1 MKGKSLISAVILQ
14 TKEVTKTETVI
25 FLETQKVSKEKKA
38 REIEKNVSYFFR
50 CQRAPS
56 QSLFIFFLT
65 CYIERKNLILLE
77 NKILKT
83 SISVNFINWGGD
95 FGAMT
100 GVLIKENRIPN
111 QEFENRGNS
120 QCWRKVWIWRFKELK
135 ELLSHGES

>member
-1 MKGKSLISAVILQ
+1 MKGKSFVSVVILQ
-14 TKEVTKTETVI
+14 TKQVTKTETVI

-38 REIEKNVSYFFR
+38 RLIEKSVSYFFG
-50 CQRAPS
+50 CQRAPF

-83 SISVNFINWGGD
+83 FISLNFINRGGD
-95 FGAMT
+95 FGAKT

-111 QEFENRGNS
+111 QESENGGNS
-120 QCWRKVWIWRFKELK
+120 QC
-135 ELLSHGES
+135 